1 MVDARDSYES
11 GFGEASV
18 HQFRQAAGRTEI
30 FPKLVVMQK
39 SINARNF
46 AILRVNGS
54 GMPSKRK
61 LSCDFENWGV
71 GGTSLS
77 ERLTPAFSD
86 MLLTHL
92 ENSLLPL
99 VWSAAHGESFVD
111 ASDLGPFVV
120 ELKQHAL
127 PFSGIAFPVRLGAM
141 GNGFILFGTTA
152 SMDLPGE
159 TVVDL
164 HSRCCKIMMDLLTM
178 EERRIMPSESLS
190 DRELACLQ
198 LAGDGRISEEI
209 AEKLGL
215 SVHTVN
221 AYLGS
226 ATIKL
231 DSVNRIQAIAK
242 AIRLGYIN

>member
-1 MVDARDSYES
+1 MPNIRDPNES
-11 GFGEASV
+11 GAGEPAVSNY
-18 HQFRQAAGRTEI
+18 RMTAGRTEI
-30 FPKLVVMQK
+30 FPKLIAMQK
-39 SINARNF
+39 GINARNF
-46 AILRVNGS
+46 AVLRVSGS
-54 GMPSKRK
+54 GIPSKRK
-61 LSCDFENWGV
+61 LSCDFENWGS
-71 GGTSLS
+71 GGLSLGDFLTSS
-77 ERLTPAFSD
+77 FTD
-86 MLLTHL
+86 TLLTHL
-92 ENSLLPL
+92 ESSLLPL
-99 VWSAAHGESFVD
+99 VWSAAQGGSFVD
-111 ASDLGPFVV
+111 ASDFAPFVV

-127 PFSGIAFPVRLGAM
+127 PFSGIAFPIRLGAI
-141 GNGFILFGTTA
+141 GNGYVLFATTA

-159 TVVDL
+159 AVLDL
-164 HSRCCKIMMDLLTM
+164 HARCCKIMMDLLTM
-178 EERRIMPSESLS
+178 EERRMMPSESLS
-190 DRELACLQ
+190 DREVACLQ